1 MILLDT
7 NICIYIINAK
17 PAAVMQRFRQYQIGE
32 IGVCS
37 VVTAELAYGVAK
49 SGSSRN
55 RQALEMFLAPL
66 TILPF
71 DETAV
76 WAYGELSWSAKAQ
89 RSVHSTRL
97 LQPTL

>member
-37 VVTAELAYGVAK
+37 VSLPRFQG
-49 SGSSRN
+49 
-55 RQALEMFLAPL
+55 QCLESCFYSDPMKTNDHNECLVYATPL
-66 TILPF
+66 
-71 DETAV
+71 
-76 WAYGELSWSAKAQ
+76 
-89 RSVHSTRL
+89 
-97 LQPTL
+97 